1 MTKYPV
7 HSDLQKFGSVA
18 FPMQKNALPIANALS
33 KLGVRAFRFPKGIEV
48 KQIDIPNGA
57 ESVNAFFL
65 VPEGAGE
72 NAPCLVYFHGGGFA
86 LGLSP
91 LHLKLACEY
100 AEKTPCKVL
109 LADYR
114 LAPKHPFPAG
124 AEDCYAVFQWA
135 AEHAHALGI
144 DPERIA
150 LGGDSA
156 GGALAM
162 AASLMSRDKRGKA
175 ARFLLLIYPVADAR
189 QETASI
195 KAFPDTP
202 FWNAKATKRMWEL
215 YLDGCGS
222 APREYASP
230 LEAESFAGLPDA
242 YVETAEFDCLRDE
255 GAALAGALEAGGS
268 RVEYRLVKGATHG
281 YELAYESELTRES
294 VERRVCALQ
303 RAFFPE
309 EAQTRPDR

>member
-7 HSDLQKFGSVA
+7 HPDLKRFGSVA
-18 FPMQKNALPIANALS
+18 FPMQKGLLPFANALT
-33 KLGVRAFRFPKGIEV
+33 KLGVRAFRFPKGIEAKRIRV
-48 KQIDIPNGA
+48 PNGA
-57 ESVNAFFL
+57 SGLDALLLTPQE
-65 VPEGAGE
+65 AGD

-135 AEHAHALGI
+135 AEHAKSLGI

-162 AASLMSRDKRGKA
+162 AASLMARDRSGNA

-189 QETASI
+189 QETASM

-202 FWNAKATKRMWEL
+202 FWNAKATKQMWDF
-215 YLDGCGS
+215 YLGGGCS
-222 APREYASP
+222 EKREYASP
-230 LEAESFAGLPDA
+230 LEAASFHCLPDA

-268 RVEYRLVKGATHG
+268 RVEYRNISGATHG
-281 YELAYESELTRES
+281 YELAYESELTRIS
-294 VERRVCALQ
+294 VEKRVLALKQ
-303 RAFFPE
+303 TFFSN
-309 EAQTRPDR
+309 

>member
-7 HSDLQKFGSVA
+7 HPDLKKFGSVA
-18 FPMQKNALPIANALS
+18 FPMQKGALPFVNALS
-33 KLGVRAFRFPKGIEV
+33 RLGVRAFRFPKGIEAKRIRV
-48 KQIDIPNGA
+48 PNGA
-57 ESVNAFFL
+57 EGLDALLLS
-65 VPEGAGE
+65 PETADE

-86 LGLSP
+86 LGLNP

-100 AEKTPCKVL
+100 ARKTPCKVL

-135 AEHAHALGI
+135 AEHAQALGI

-162 AASLMSRDKRGKA
+162 AASLMARDRRGKA
-175 ARFLLLIYPVADAR
+175 ACFLLLIYPVADAR
-189 QETASI
+189 QETLSM

-202 FWNAKATKRMWEL
+202 FWNARATKQMWDY
-215 YLDGCGS
+215 YLCAGC
-222 APREYASP
+222 PEKREYASP

-255 GAALAGALEAGGS
+255 GAALARALEAGGS
-268 RVEYRLVKGATHG
+268 HVEYRSVSGATHG
-281 YELAYESELTRES
+281 FELAYDSELTRIS
-294 VERRVCALQ
+294 VEKRVQALKQ
-303 RAFFPE
+303 AF
-309 EAQTRPDR
+309 QTE